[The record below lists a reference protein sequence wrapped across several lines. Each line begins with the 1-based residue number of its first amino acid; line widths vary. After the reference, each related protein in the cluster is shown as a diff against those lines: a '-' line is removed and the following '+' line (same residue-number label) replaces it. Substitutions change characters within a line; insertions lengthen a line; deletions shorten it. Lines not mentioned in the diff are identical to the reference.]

1 MSKIALFGATG
12 QLGTAILNT
21 LLTDPTLT
29 IIQLIPPATT
39 SQPQVRPETTQLST
53 RTVDVTTISRGDLA
67 RELRCVDVVIST
79 LNGKKALEA
88 QAVIQDAAWDAGVR
102 RFFPSEF
109 GLGMVYRL
117 PGDEYGYGYLHPVF
131 LSLVSCPCLL
141 GRY

>member
-29 IIQLIPPATT
+29 ILQLIPPATK
-39 SQPQVRPETTQLST
+39 SQPQVRPETTHLST

-67 RELRCVDVVIST
+67 RELRGVDVVIST

-109 GLGMVYRL
+109 GFGMVYRL

-131 LSLVSCPCLL
+131 LSLVSCLCLL

>member
-1 MSKIALFGATG
+1 M
-12 QLGTAILNT
+12 
-21 LLTDPTLT
+21 
-29 IIQLIPPATT
+29 
-39 SQPQVRPETTQLST
+39 
-53 RTVDVTTISRGDLA
+53 
-67 RELRCVDVVIST
+67 DVVISA

-88 QAVIQDAAWDAGVR
+88 QGGIQDAAWDAGVR

-131 LSLVSCPCLL
+131 LSLVPCPCLL